1 MRTLAG
7 YRRIALSAALCAC
20 SSALWARDLGVVGPA
35 YPVAERSLLEV
46 IQERLEEMRR
56 SGELERLQAQA
67 RERAQAW
74 AERPRGTALP
84 RASAPR
90 VRYVDPAITV
100 PYDITDHEGRVIHR
114 AGTTVNPLDHITLSR
129 RLVFFDG
136 DDPDQVRWARAL
148 LEADPAGIKPILT
161 NGPVAALMRQW
172 QARIYFDQ
180 HGALIKHF
188 GIAAVPTVISQA
200 GRRLKVEEI
209 VLGDTPDRDRPV
221 TGTGRA
227 LQAEEIALP

>member
-7 YRRIALSAALCAC
+7 YRRIVLSAVLCAC
-20 SSALWARDLGVVGPA
+20 SSTPWAQDLGIVGPVYPIAERDL
-35 YPVAERSLLEV
+35 LEA

-56 SGELERLQAQA
+56 SGELERLEAQA

-74 AERPRGTALP
+74 VERPRGTALP
-84 RASAPR
+84 RASTPR

-114 AGTTVNPLDHITLSR
+114 AGTTVNPLDHVTLSK

-148 LEADPAGIKPILT
+148 FEAEPDRVKPILT
-161 NGPVAALMRQW
+161 RGPVAALMRQW

-180 HGALIKHF
+180 HGSLIERF

-200 GRRLKVEEI
+200 GRRIKVEEI
-209 VLGDTPDRDRPV
+209 VLKDPLESEGP
-221 TGTGRA
+221 
-227 LQAEEIALP
+227 